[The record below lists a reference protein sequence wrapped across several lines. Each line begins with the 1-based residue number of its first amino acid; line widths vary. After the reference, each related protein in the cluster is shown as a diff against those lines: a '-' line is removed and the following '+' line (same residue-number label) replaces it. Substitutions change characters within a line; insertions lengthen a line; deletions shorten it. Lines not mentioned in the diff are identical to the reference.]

1 MPNERNLKLYT
12 IFISLVI
19 ITITF
24 FITIQQL
31 IYYFNN

>member
-1 MPNERNLKLYT
+1 MKFFF

-24 FITIQQL
+24 FITIEQL
-31 IYYFNN
+31 IIYFKN